1 MKFGLRL
8 QQNKSQ
14 YRFVQSNDAVV
25 HTEFDSCLVERKYEQ
40 NKPVD
45 NTIYGMSFIKLKKIE
60 FEMNADV
67 SDKQVYLELLLI
79 NQREKIILEKNKGS
93 NVYLK

>member
-1 MKFGLRL
+1 
-8 QQNKSQ
+8 
-14 YRFVQSNDAVV
+14 
-25 HTEFDSCLVERKYEQ
+25 
-40 NKPVD
+40 
-45 NTIYGMSFIKLKKIE
+45 
-60 FEMNADV
+60 MNADV